1 VSDKILTDE
10 QLVALVARDESWAL
24 AELYD
29 RYVRLVFSLAL
40 KMLNDRS
47 SAEEVVQEVFA
58 KVWRGASAF
67 DSNRGK
73 FSSWLIGIAHHQC
86 IDELR
91 RRRVRPLAESIDDSP
106 AAELPGEEDPIIAAE
121 LAFERE
127 RVRRALAEIPAEQRI
142 AIEMAFF
149 EGLTHREIADRSGD
163 PLGTVKTRVRLGM
176 QKLKQLLREQP

>member
-1 VSDKILTDE
+1 M
-10 QLVALVARDESWAL
+10 ALVARDESWAL

-40 KMLNDRS
+40 KVLNDRAS
-47 SAEEVVQEVFA
+47 SEEIVQEVFA

-67 DSNRGK
+67 DSRRGK

-91 RRRVRPLAESIDDSP
+91 RRRVRPHSESIDESP
-106 AAELPGEEDPIIAAE
+106 FTELAGEDDPAEAAEYTL
-121 LAFERE
+121 ERE
-127 RVRRALAEIPAEQRI
+127 RVRRALALIPSEQRI
-142 AIEMAFF
+142 VIEMAFF
-149 EGLTHREIADRSGD
+149 QGLTHREIANRSGD

-176 QKLKQLLREQP
+176 QKLKELLREGA

>member
-1 VSDKILTDE
+1 LTDE
-10 QLVALVARDESWAL
+10 QLVELVARDESWAL

-40 KMLNDRS
+40 KVLNDRS

-58 KVWRGASAF
+58 KVWRGSRAF
-67 DSNRGK
+67 DAKRGK

-91 RRRVRPLAESIDDSP
+91 RRRVRPVAETIDDLP
-106 AAELPGEEDPIIAAE
+106 LADLPGDDDPTQAAEV
-121 LAFERE
+121 AFERS
-127 RVRRALAEIPAEQRI
+127 RVRQALMQIPVEQRI
-142 AIEMAFF
+142 VIELAFF

-176 QKLKQLLREQP
+176 QKLKEILREQT